1 MLPNS
6 GTPSCLLS
14 AASPLMTH
22 PWYRVNDRQAVS
34 ATYRSSPG
42 VGRPQSPRSLVET
55 VNKHG
60 SPYSL
65 RYNKARTVAWAI
77 LSPRGARIQESEFVV
92 NGEHI
97 MGEHVG
103 IDVSKEHLDWVVGAM
118 RDVERV
124 PNSPSGVRRMVKA
137 LHEFDIASIIVEST
151 GGYERRLTEAL
162 TKAQLPVIL
171 VNPWRVRRFGEG
183 LGVLAKTDPLDARI
197 LALFG
202 ERARPERRPLPDPKQ
217 REMADL
223 VRRRRQLI
231 SIIVAEKNRLDTA
244 SKAIRRDIQA
254 VVKLLERR
262 VAKLDEKVD
271 AAIDGDDE
279 KAEIRTRLQTV
290 PSVGPGVARTLIVD
304 LPELGHL
311 GRRQICSLVGLAPF
325 AKDSGKK
332 VGTRRIKAG
341 RAAPRSALYLAA
353 MNGARFNPVLKA
365 MYERMLEQGKP
376 KKVALIALARKL
388 LTILNAMARD
398 RKDWQ
403 QMSA

>member
-1 MLPNS
+1 
-6 GTPSCLLS
+6 
-14 AASPLMTH
+14 
-22 PWYRVNDRQAVS
+22 
-34 ATYRSSPG
+34 
-42 VGRPQSPRSLVET
+42 
-55 VNKHG
+55 
-60 SPYSL
+60 
-65 RYNKARTVAWAI
+65 
-77 LSPRGARIQESEFVV
+77 
-92 NGEHI
+92 

-103 IDVSKEHLDWVVGAM
+103 IDVSKEHLDWVVGIEGSAD
-118 RDVERV
+118 RT
-124 PNSPSGVRRMVKA
+124 PNTSAGVRRLVASLRKIE
-137 LHEFDIASIIVEST
+137 LDSIIVEST

-202 ERARPERRPLPDPKQ
+202 ERARPERRPLPDPRQ

-254 VVKLLERR
+254 VVQLLERR
-262 VAKLDEKVD
+262 VCKLDEKID

-332 VGTRRIKAG
+332 AGARRIKAG

-388 LTILNAMARD
+388 LTILNAMVRD
-398 RKDWQ
+398 GKDWQ